1 MITMT
6 NNEILKNNRG
16 KSVKCIETGII
27 YKNIHDAAIEHN
39 CHYTLIS
46 MNCRGKCKT
55 AKGMHFEF
63 VNKPDIVINVNNDS
77 SNIELKRNITIQKEA
92 TFEANGMRDNGNCKA
107 IYCITDGMPFAS
119 MVDAA
124 EYYGIGKSAISYA
137 CSEKGRTAGGKQFC
151 KFKDLY
157 LYIHE
162 INDAINKKNE
172 YMALIEKE
180 NKRKELENNINKHE
194 ENIRSI
200 EVMLIEAK
208 QALEYAKTE
217 LENFNN

>member
-46 MNCRGKCKT
+46 MNCRGKYKT

-137 CSEKGRTAGGKQFC
+137 CSEKGRTKTCIFTFMRLMMPLTRKMSIWLLLKKKISAKNL
-151 KFKDLY
+151 KTIL
-157 LYIHE
+157 
-162 INDAINKKNE
+162 INMKKIF
-172 YMALIEKE
+172 ALLK
-180 NKRKELENNINKHE
+180 LC
-194 ENIRSI
+194 
-200 EVMLIEAK
+200 
-208 QALEYAKTE
+208 
-217 LENFNN
+217 